1 MEMTITPYMVL
12 AANLT
17 GMIEG
22 GLGVSLIIFGIIGW
36 PHTRYVLLWLL
47 GRKPRRPRY
56 GNAKRGYVP

>member
-1 MEMTITPYMVL
+1 MEMTITPYILLV
-12 AANLT
+12 ANLT

-36 PHTRYVLLWLL
+36 AHTRYVLLWLL

-56 GNAKRGYVP
+56 SNAKRGYVP